1 MLSALTLCLAAG
13 SACAQVQG
21 PLSDSL
27 LASRPL
33 LASVDSSSS
42 VAADADLPDAPSV
55 SKDAAAGQTAASSRA
70 PDAATAQPKQTKRI
84 LGIVPNFRSVSADV
98 HLPPESPREKFTTAF
113 QDSFDYSSAIF
124 IAAQAA
130 LYYGFN
136 QTPQFHDGWPG
147 YARYYWHT
155 YADTADENF
164 WVEAIMPTVLHQDS
178 RYYTLGHGSTL
189 KRAEYA
195 LTRVVITRNDKGN
208 EVFNA
213 SEIVGAGAAS
223 GISSLYYP
231 SSDRTLSKVGQIWY
245 TNILIDGGT
254 FVFKEFWPNIN
265 NKLFHTKD

>member
-13 SACAQVQG
+13 SAYAQVQG
-21 PLSDSL
+21 PLLASDSL
-27 LASRPL
+27 LDAV
-33 LASVDSSSS
+33 ASSSS
-42 VAADADLPDAPSV
+42 VTAGADLPDAPSV
-55 SKDAAAGQTAASSRA
+55 SPDAIVASQTAASSRA
-70 PDAATAQPKQTKRI
+70 PDATTGQPKQTKRI

-164 WVEAIMPTVLHQDS
+164 WVEAILPSVLHQDS
-178 RYYTLGHGSTL
+178 RFYTLGHGSTF

-231 SSDRTLSKVGQIWY
+231 GSDRNLSKVGQIWY

-254 FVFKEFWPNIN
+254 FVFKEFWPDIN